1 MTRAARNQTGFTLVE
16 LIMVIVI
23 TGIIA
28 GMVAVFIRAPVE
40 GYVDSARRAELTDQ
54 ADVALRRMAR
64 DVRLAL
70 PNSLRVMETDG
81 TTTNAGTCGTANFVC
96 YIEFIMTR
104 SGGRYRDPSDG
115 STAGN
120 FLSFTD
126 ATDMTFDALG
136 APEMA
141 VNDYVVVY
149 NLGAGSN
156 PANAYN
162 YDTATNTCRGGVDP
176 GCNVARITAL
186 GANVTLG
193 TNPFAAQLPPLPSP
207 SARFQVVPGNEQAV
221 TYMCATSLPA
231 DLQRFSGYGFNVA
244 QAAPGGNSARLA
256 GGATCNVTYVPNIS
270 NATGRNGI
278 LYINL
283 TLTRGG
289 ENVTMFNQIH
299 VDNSP

>member
-1 MTRAARNQTGFTLVE
+1 M
-16 LIMVIVI
+16 IMVITI

-28 GMVAVFIRAPVE
+28 SMVAVFIRAPVD

-54 ADVALRRMAR
+54 ADAALRRISR

-70 PNSLRVMETDG
+70 PNSLRVMETNG
-81 TTTNAGTCGTANFVC
+81 TTTNFGTCGTAGFFC

-115 STAGN
+115 STAGD

-126 ATDMTFDALG
+126 AADMTFDALG
-136 APEMA
+136 GAAMA
-141 VNDYVVVY
+141 ISDYIVVY

-162 YDTATNTCRGGVDP
+162 YDTATNTCRVG

-193 TNPFAAQLPPLPSP
+193 TNPFAAQVPPLPSP
-207 SARFQVVPGNEQAV
+207 SARFQVVPANEQAV
-221 TYMCATSLPA
+221 TFMCATSQPSHL
-231 DLQRFSGYGFNVA
+231 DRFSGYGFNAV
-244 QAAPGGNSARLA
+244 QAVPGVNPASLA
-256 GGATCNVTYVPNIS
+256 GSATCNVTYAA

-283 TLTRGG
+283 TLTSGG
-289 ENVTMFNQIH
+289 ENVTLFNQIH

>member
-1 MTRAARNQTGFTLVE
+1 MTHAARHQTGFTLVE

-28 GMVAVFIRAPVE
+28 GMVAVFIRAPVD

-54 ADVALRRMAR
+54 ADVALRRIAR

-81 TTTNAGTCGTANFVC
+81 TTTNPGTCGTANFVC

-115 STAGN
+115 STAGD

-126 ATDMTFDALG
+126 AADRTFDALG

-141 VNDYVVVY
+141 VNDYIVVY
-149 NLGAGSN
+149 NLGSDDASR

-162 YDTATNTCRGGVDP
+162 YDTATNACRVE
-176 GCNVARITAL
+176 GCNVARITTA

-193 TNPFAAQLPPLPSP
+193 TNPFAAQVPPLPSP
-207 SARFQVVPGNEQAV
+207 SARFQVVPANEQAV
-221 TYMCATSLPA
+221 TFRCAISLQA
-231 DLQRFSGYGFNVA
+231 DNRLRRFSGYGFNAA
-244 QAAPGGNSARLA
+244 QAVPGDNFARLLA
-256 GGATCNVTYVPNIS
+256 DGVTCNVTYIT

-283 TLTRGG
+283 TLISGG

>member
-1 MTRAARNQTGFTLVE
+1 MRRAARYQTGFTLVE

-28 GMVAVFIRAPVE
+28 SMVAIFIRAPVE

-54 ADVALRRMAR
+54 ADVALRRISR

-70 PNSLRVMETDG
+70 PNSLRVMETNG
-81 TTTNAGTCGTANFVC
+81 AATNPNTCGTAGFDC

-115 STAGN
+115 STAGD

-126 ATDMTFDALG
+126 TTDMTFDALG
-136 APEMA
+136 APAMA
-141 VNDYVVVY
+141 INDYIVVY
-149 NLGAGSN
+149 NLGTGSN

-193 TNPFAAQLPPLPSP
+193 NNPFAAQLPPLPSP
-207 SARFQVVPGNEQAV
+207 SARFQVVPANEQAV
-221 TYMCATSLPA
+221 TFMCQAGLTRELR
-231 DLQRFSGYGFNVA
+231 RFSGYGFNAA
-244 QAAPGGNSARLA
+244 QAVPGGGFARLA
-256 GGATCNVTYVPNIS
+256 DGATCNVTYIANAA

-283 TLTRGG
+283 TLTSGD
-289 ENVTMFNQIH
+289 ENVTLFNQIH
-299 VDNSP
+299 VDNAP

>member
-1 MTRAARNQTGFTLVE
+1 MRRAARHQTGFTLVE
-16 LIMVIVI
+16 MIMVITI
-23 TGIIA
+23 TGVIA
-28 GMVAVFIRAPVE
+28 GMVAVFIRAPVD
-40 GYVDSARRAELTDQ
+40 GSVDSARRAELTDQ

-70 PNSLRVMETDG
+70 PNSLRVMETNG
-81 TTTNAGTCGTANFVC
+81 ATTNVGTCGTANYVC

-115 STAGN
+115 STAGD

-126 ATDMTFDALG
+126 AADMTFDALG
-136 APEMA
+136 APAMA
-141 VNDYVVVY
+141 ANDYLVVY

-162 YDTATNTCRGGVDP
+162 YDTATNTCRIG
-176 GCNVARITAL
+176 GCNVARITTP

-193 TNPFAAQLPPLPSP
+193 TNPFAAQVPPLPSP
-207 SARFQVVPGNEQAV
+207 SARFQVVPANEQAV
-221 TYMCATSLPA
+221 TFMCATSLPA
-231 DLQRFSGYGFNVA
+231 DLRRFSGYGFNAA
-244 QAAPGGNSARLA
+244 QAAPGGNSALLA
-256 GGATCNVTYVPNIS
+256 GGVTCNVTYAA

-278 LYINL
+278 LYVNL

-289 ENVTMFNQIH
+289 ESVTLFNQIH
-299 VDNSP
+299 VDNAP

>member
-1 MTRAARNQTGFTLVE
+1 LVE

-28 GMVAVFIRAPVE
+28 SMVAVFIRAPVE

-54 ADVALRRMAR
+54 ADVALRRIAR

-70 PNSLRVMETDG
+70 PNSLRVMETNGG
-81 TTTNAGTCGTANFVC
+81 TTNVGTCGTANYVC

-115 STAGN
+115 STAGD

-126 ATDMTFDALG
+126 TTDMTFDALG
-136 APEMA
+136 APAMVA
-141 VNDYVVVY
+141 NDYIVVY
-149 NLGAGSN
+149 NLGTGSN

-162 YDTATNTCRGGVDP
+162 YDTATNTCRVG
-176 GCNVARITAL
+176 GCNVARITTP

-221 TYMCATSLPA
+221 TFMCATSLSA
-231 DLQRFSGYGFNVA
+231 DLWRFSGYGFNVA
-244 QAAPGGNSARLA
+244 QSAPGGNSARLA
-256 GGATCNVTYVPNIS
+256 GGATCNVTYTA

-278 LYINL
+278 LYISL
-283 TLTRGG
+283 TLTSGG
-289 ENVTMFNQIH
+289 ENVTLFNQIH